1 MKVAS
6 GTAAFL
12 AGTVAALVPPV
23 LVVGFDQPIGLGLG
37 LGFGLGGALFGV
49 LGLAR
54 GRPASSLDDLPEAR
68 ASTAR
73 ALIEEGQAA
82 LDQLRATSRVVR
94 DSRMREELKLLV
106 MKGERVLREVRDDP
120 ACAMQV
126 RRLFTFYLPNAA
138 NVAEG
143 WRALESKSEPAPDL
157 EVQTRDT
164 VAALNDAFT
173 RFADEMHEP
182 KMQAL
187 DLDLKVLNSAL
198 KEDLAESR

>member
-1 MKVAS
+1 MKVNS
-6 GTAAFL
+6 GTSALL
-12 AGTVAALVPPV
+12 AGTVAALLPPV

-37 LGFGLGGALFGV
+37 LGFGLGGALFGM

-54 GRPASSLDDLPEAR
+54 GRPPSALDGLPEAR
-68 ASTAR
+68 ASTAK

-82 LDQLRATSRVVR
+82 LDELRATTRLVR
-94 DSRMREELKLLV
+94 DALMREELKLLV
-106 MKGERVLREVRDDP
+106 MKAERVLSEVRTEP
-120 ACAMQV
+120 SCAMQV

-143 WRALESKSEPAPDL
+143 WRALESKSERAPDL